1 MGIISIFLILIC
13 VISAINGYRRGFIK
27 MAVSM
32 ISFLVIVLLASILN
46 PLLTNIVDNY
56 TDIGEKI
63 EVYCMDALEGKLTE
77 SDDLGR
83 NEQIAVIEK
92 LPVPETIRE
101 DLIENNNNVIYE
113 MLGTASFLG
122 YIAAYLVK
130 MILRTIVFL
139 ISIVLAWII
148 VKIVILC
155 LNGVSHMPVI
165 GFFNKMGGFAI
176 GLVSGLLIV
185 WMLFLVITIFS
196 GTEPAA
202 YALQMIQQDT
212 LANLIY
218 QKNPLVWLI
227 ILFLIM

>member
-13 VISAINGYRRGFIK
+13 VISAINGYRRGFTK
-27 MAVSM
+27 TAVSM

-63 EVYCMDALEGKLTE
+63 EVYCMDALDGKLTE

-83 NEQIAVIEK
+83 NEQIALIEK

-101 DLIENNNNVIYE
+101 DLIENNNHVIYE
-113 MLGTASFLG
+113 MLGTVSFLG

-130 MILRTIVFL
+130 MILRAIVFL
-139 ISIVLAWII
+139 ISIVLAWVI

-155 LNGVSHMPVI
+155 LNGVSRMPVI